1 MAPKLD
7 FSPNQLTW
15 PDKILGLALVV
26 LTAVSYGL
34 IQYLPGSAEVKT
46 LQVRLDD
53 RVVER
58 ITFHSHDAPRRYTIS
73 LSKGQAVVEVKE
85 GWVRVL
91 PMPKDYCPEGICSAT
106 PPISQPGQVIVCLP
120 NRMIVSVEG
129 SDGKDSE
136 LDGISR

>member
-7 FSPNQLTW
+7 FAPNQLTW

-26 LTAVSYGL
+26 LTTVSYGL
-34 IQYLPGSAEVKT
+34 IQYLPGSTGVQT

-58 ITFHSHDAPRRYTIS
+58 ISFHFDDVPRRYTIP
-73 LSKGQAVVEVKE
+73 LPKGEAVVEVKE
-85 GWVRVL
+85 GRVRVL

-129 SDGKDSE
+129 SDGKE
-136 LDGISR
+136 PGLDGISR